1 MSQPT
6 PATEKPSF
14 YSRLGPLG
22 PAALMALLMPPLLGI
37 ALLVK
42 INTVSDWLK
51 THDSL
56 GLAVYIIAFIVLAGF
71 ALLPTY
77 AQAIVGGYAFGMT
90 LGLPGALTGFLGASL
105 IGYEIGR
112 RTSQDRVDS
121 MISENPRWRAVRNAL
136 LGTNGQH
143 SFLRTLGTVILLR
156 LPPNSPFA
164 LMNLFLSSV
173 KVPRLAF
180 AIGTLIGMAPR
191 TALAVFLGAG
201 IKSALTKDAIQD
213 ATPSWAI
220 PVGIAI
226 TAVIVIII
234 GVIANRAIERMG
246 RERPEEISK
255 P

>member
-1 MSQPT
+1 MST
-6 PATEKPSF
+6 PAPEKPSL

-22 PAALMALLMPPLLGI
+22 PAALVALLMPPLLGI

-42 INTVSDWLK
+42 INAVSEWLK

-56 GLAVYIIAFIVLAGF
+56 GLVVYIVAFIVLAGF

-77 AQAIVGGYAFGMT
+77 AQAIVGGYAFGPW
-90 LGLPGALTGFLGASL
+90 LGLLGALTGFLGASL

-136 LGTNGQH
+136 LGTQGSN

-164 LMNLFLSSV
+164 LMNLFLSAV
-173 KVPRLAF
+173 KVPRLAY

-201 IKSALTKDAIQD
+201 IKSALTKDAISE
-213 ATPSWAI
+213 ATPAWAI
-220 PVGIAI
+220 PVGIAV

-246 RERPEEISK
+246 REHPEEISK